1 MREYAGG
8 SSRDFFHGHSAPRA
22 LTQFLNLT
30 SCGSGSRD
38 LGAIPP
44 SDVGLALPSTA
55 PIGQRPKLS
64 AKIVGQKSP
73 PRGVQIP
80 PLPHFLDPFFP
91 FFSSSLCLLA

>member
-1 MREYAGG
+1 MQTNPREI
-8 SSRDFFHGHSAPRA
+8 FFTGANA
-22 LTQFLNLT
+22 FLNLT

-64 AKIVGQKSP
+64 AKIVGEKSP

-80 PLPHFLDPFFP
+80 PLPHFLDLFFP
-91 FFSSSLCLLA
+91 FLSSSLCLLA